1 MKQVSVIILNW
12 NGADMLRRFLPS
24 VVANSPEAD
33 VIVADNGSTDSS
45 LEMLRAEFPE
55 VGIIALDRNYGFA
68 EGYNR
73 AIAEAQTPYTVLLNS
88 DVEVTPHWLE
98 PLISF
103 MNDNP
108 NAAAC
113 QPKLRD
119 YKNKAMFEY
128 AGACGGFIDGLG
140 YPYCR
145 GRVMSVVEKDEGQ
158 YDGAPASVFW
168 ATGAALL
175 VRTSVYNEVGGLDE
189 RFFAHQEE
197 IDLCWRL
204 KSRGY
209 GVYCVPES
217 VVYHVGGATLNKS
230 NPRKTFL
237 NFRNNLLMLYKNL
250 PDRRLRAV
258 MAYRFLLDYIAAFQM
273 LLSGRPA
280 DFRAVVKA
288 RSEYSH
294 IKHEFNEKRR
304 KNLEAAT
311 VANIAEQKPRSL
323 LWQYYVKRVR
333 RFCDIK

>member
-55 VGIIALDRNYGFA
+55 VSIIALDRNYGFA

-158 YDGAPASVFW
+158 YDGAPAPVFW

-175 VRTSVYNEVGGLDE
+175 VRTSVYNETGGLDE

-217 VVYHVGGATLNKS
+217 VVYHVGGATLSKS

-294 IKHEFNEKRR
+294 IKHEFDEKRR

-311 VANIAEQKPRSL
+311 IDDIAEQKPRSL

>member
-12 NGADMLRRFLPS
+12 NGADMLSRFLPS

-45 LEMLRAEFPE
+45 LELLRAEFPE

-158 YDGAPASVFW
+158 YDGAPAPVFW

-217 VVYHVGGATLNKS
+217 VVYHVGGATLSKS

-294 IKHEFNEKRR
+294 IKHEFDEKRR

>member
-73 AIAEAQTPYTVLLNS
+73 AIAAAQTPYTVLLNS

-230 NPRKTFL
+230 NPRKTFF

-258 MAYRFLLDYIAAFQM
+258 MVYRFLLDYIAAYQM

-294 IKHEFNEKRR
+294 IKHEFDEKRR

>member
-1 MKQVSVIILNW
+1 
-12 NGADMLRRFLPS
+12 MLRRFLPS

-103 MNDNP
+103 MNNNP

-158 YDGAPASVFW
+158 YDGVPAPVFW

-294 IKHEFNEKRR
+294 IKHEFDEKRR

>member
-294 IKHEFNEKRR
+294 IKHEFDEKRR

>member
-1 MKQVSVIILNW
+1 
-12 NGADMLRRFLPS
+12 MLRRFLPS

-294 IKHEFNEKRR
+294 IKHEFDEKRR

-311 VANIAEQKPRSL
+311 IDDIAEQKPRCL

>member
-1 MKQVSVIILNW
+1 
-12 NGADMLRRFLPS
+12 MLRRFLPS

-45 LEMLRAEFPE
+45 LEMLHAEFPE

-158 YDGAPASVFW
+158 YDGAPAPVFW

-175 VRTSVYNEVGGLDE
+175 VRTSVYNETGGLDE

-258 MAYRFLLDYIAAFQM
+258 MVYRFLLDYIAAFQM

-311 VANIAEQKPRSL
+311 IDDIAEQKPRSL

-333 RFCDIK
+333 CFCDIK